1 MGSISWTSNN
11 NRSNSWNIQK
21 CCRDQYYSTTTTTD
35 LWSISSLVS
44 FVTLKLI
51 DMNWLLKSRLDGNP
65 PHSCTSASWRSV
77 RRSSEWFY
85 SWSRRRTRYWRG
97 HTWWGRGRSRRC
109 RREQVSLSTTR
120 TGSGTKTF
128 SKKDSVWQSVDIK
141 GKIWYSLN
149 KNISFEEA
157 FK

>member
-1 MGSISWTSNN
+1 MGSISWTSNKGPVITGVIHEIFKN
-11 NRSNSWNIQK
+11 VVG
-21 CCRDQYYSTTTTTD
+21 DQYYSSTTTTD

-51 DMNWLLKSRLDGNP
+51 DMNWLLKSCQEGNP

-109 RREQVSLSTTR
+109 RLEQVSLSTTR

-128 SKKDSVWQSVDIK
+128 SKKRLCITK
-141 GKIWYSLN
+141 CWYQR
-149 KNISFEEA
+149 KNLIFLE
-157 FK
+157 